1 MGLLNE
7 EIKIMDLTFPEAIV
21 TKRVQEII
29 IKKACKPEL
38 SFKLLILAIPEVG
51 ETISPRGW
59 RGGGV

>member
-21 TKRVQEII
+21 TKRVQEI